1 MKVISLFSGIGGL
14 DLGFSRRGFQI
25 LLGIEINKYAVESLR
40 LNFSETLFIHRD
52 IREVDLEEVDSL
64 LYNHFRFTLS
74 DIDVILGGPPCQA
87 FSTGGRRLGISD
99 TRKDK
104 GGDLVYHY
112 MEFIKQIRPAIFV
125 FENVKGLLSSSIKKM
140 PFYERISK
148 YKKKEDIP
156 YEYRPGSLF
165 EKILNDFSRL
175 GYTLMY
181 KVLNAADY
189 GVPQKRERVFI
200 VGIRNDIDA
209 SFSFP
214 DPTHADLNLVS
225 KDIHDRKPW
234 LTLRDSIYDLK
245 DVKNLEFVEFPPSW
259 GKYMALIPP
268 GGCWIDLPEELQ
280 QEVLKGAFDTPDDPL
295 KFKKRGG
302 RRGFLRRLSWNKP
315 SPTLLTSPVMK
326 GSVLAHPE
334 KNRPLSV
341 EEYKR
346 IQTFPDD
353 WKVLGSVRTKYKL
366 LGEAVPV
373 KLSEAI
379 AEQVKNFL
387 RSKASIIT

>member
-1 MKVISLFSGIGGL
+1 MKALSLFSGIGGL
-14 DLGFSRRGFQI
+14 DLGFLNNGFQI
-25 LLGIEINKYAVESLR
+25 LLGIEINKYAIDSLR
-40 LNFSETLFIHRD
+40 HNFPETLFLHED
-52 IREVDLEEVDSL
+52 IRKVNLEDLDNLV
-64 LYNHFRFTLS
+64 YKHFKYSIS

-99 TRKDK
+99 NRKDK

-112 MEFIKQIRPAIFV
+112 MEFIRQIKPSIFI

-140 PFYERISK
+140 SFYERVSK
-148 YKKKEDIP
+148 YKRKEDVP

-165 EKILNDFSRL
+165 EKILNDFSNL
-175 GYTLMY
+175 GYNLFY
-181 KVLNAADY
+181 EVLNAANF

-200 VGIRNDIDA
+200 VGIRKDINTT
-209 SFSFP
+209 FSFP
-214 DPTHADLNLVS
+214 SPTHINPDLCN
-225 KDIHDRKPW
+225 KENFRKPW

-245 DVKNLEFVEFPPSW
+245 DIETLEFVNFPPSW

-268 GGCWIDLPEELQ
+268 GGCWVDLPIELQ
-280 QEVLKGAFDTPDDPL
+280 KEALKGAFDTPDDPL
-295 KFKKRGG
+295 KFGKRGG
-302 RRGFLRRLSWNKP
+302 RRGFLRRLSWDKP

-346 IQTFPDD
+346 IQTFPDS
-353 WKVLGSVRTKYKL
+353 WQVVGSTRIKYKL

-373 KLSEAI
+373 KLAEAI
-379 AEQVKNFL
+379 AKQVRVFL
-387 RSKASIIT
+387 ESKTTTT